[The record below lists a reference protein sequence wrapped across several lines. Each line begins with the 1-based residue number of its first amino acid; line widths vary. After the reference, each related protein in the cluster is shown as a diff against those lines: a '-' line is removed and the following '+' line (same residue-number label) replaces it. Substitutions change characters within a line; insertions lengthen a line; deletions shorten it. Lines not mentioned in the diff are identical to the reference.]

1 MTAEEKIEALVRK
14 LYGCIS
20 FEPGGKPDFDTLR
33 TIFFDG
39 ARLINN
45 SGEKPSVVTVEG
57 YIERFGGAVEA
68 GRIPSFQEKEVASRT
83 ERFGK
88 IAQRFSTY
96 ESRHRVG
103 DPESFDAGINSVQ
116 MMEVD
121 GEWLVTSLIWN
132 NESDGRV
139 IPEEY
144 RQAA

>member
-1 MTAEEKIEALVRK
+1 MTTEEKIEVLVRK

-20 FEPGGKPDFDTLR
+20 FEPGGKPDFSTLR

-45 SGEKPSVVTVEG
+45 SGEKPGVVTVEG
-57 YIERFGGAVEA
+57 YIERFGGAIA
-68 GRIPSFQEKEVASRT
+68 DGRVISFQEKEIASRT

-96 ESRHRVG
+96 ESRYLK
-103 DPESFDAGINSVQ
+103 DDSEPFDAGINSVQ
-116 MMEVD
+116 MMEVG

-132 NESDGRV
+132 NESEGRV
-139 IPEEY
+139 IPEMY
-144 RQAA
+144 RHTA

>member
-1 MTAEEKIEALVRK
+1 MTEEEKIEALARK

-45 SGEKPSVVTVEG
+45 SGAKPGVVTVEG
-57 YIERFGGAVEA
+57 YIERFGGAIA
-68 GRIPSFQEKEVASRT
+68 DGRIPSFQEKEVASRT

-96 ESRHRVG
+96 ESRHRVD
-103 DPESFDAGINSVQ
+103 DPEPFDAGINSVQ
-116 MMEVD
+116 MMAVD

-132 NESDGRV
+132 NENEGRV

-144 RQAA
+144 RHSA

>member
-1 MTAEEKIEALVRK
+1 MTAEEKIEELVRK

-20 FEPGGKPDFDTLR
+20 FEPGGKPDFATLR
-33 TIFFDG
+33 AIFFDG

-45 SGEKPSVVTVEG
+45 SGETPGVVTVEG
-57 YIERFGGAVEA
+57 YIERFGGAIEA
-68 GRIPSFQEKEVASRT
+68 GRIASFQEKEIASRT

-96 ESRHRVG
+96 ESRHRVD

-139 IPEEY
+139 IPEMY
-144 RQAA
+144 RHSA